1 MEHAGPQTGD
11 DAEQASHNEY
21 LDHDVLQRERSRQPK
36 DRQYILK
43 LRIGSRLFEP
53 SWIGLLLTLLVVPA
67 LCSLGFWQ
75 LRRAD
80 EKRELMAQAEQGRSH
95 VVQLNSSNTATLGR
109 YQRVSI
115 TGYYDSTRQVLLD
128 NMPSSRG
135 EPGYRVLTPLVLDD
149 QALVLVD
156 RGWVSMGKDRKQRPQ
171 IDVDAQPRQV
181 TGMLDELPRP
191 GVRAGDAGIQ
201 PNVWPALLNYPT
213 LADMQQIYGPSVQ
226 PRIILLDADAA
237 DGFERVWQVDVGFSP
252 ERHIG
257 YAVQWFGMA
266 LTVLIIFVVVNLRR
280 IET

>member
-11 DAEQASHNEY
+11 DAEQASHDEY
-21 LDHDVLQRERSRQPK
+21 LDHDVLQRKRSRQPK

-43 LRIGSRLFEP
+43 LQIGSRLFEP
-53 SWIGLLLTLLVVPA
+53 SWIAVLLTVCMVPG
-67 LCSLGFWQ
+67 LCNLGFWQ
-75 LRRAD
+75 LRQAQK
-80 EKRELMAQAEQGRSH
+80 KRDLMTQAEQGKTH
-95 VVQLNSSNTATLGR
+95 VVPLASANAATLNR

-115 TGYYDSTRQVLLD
+115 TGHYDSARQVLLD

-135 EPGYRVLTPLVLDD
+135 EPGYRVLTPLMLDD
-149 QALVLVD
+149 QSLVLID
-156 RGWVSMGKDRKQRPQ
+156 RGWVSMGNNRKQRPQ

-181 TGMLDELPRP
+181 IGMLDELPRP

-213 LADMQQIYGPSVQ
+213 LTDIQQIYGPAVQ
-226 PRIILLDADAA
+226 PRIILLDADAS
-237 DGFERVWQVDVGFSP
+237 DGFERIWQIDVGFSP

-266 LTVLIIFVVVNLRR
+266 LTVLIIFVTVNLRR